1 MGALLSISEVAEYE
15 QVQEKAI
22 LMKIRRG
29 TLKAV
34 KLDNASG
41 AGHGFTYGINL
52 SDLSEKAQ
60 RNYHKRLKEQAAA
73 KAPEPEEPKVE
84 TTLED
89 LTEKQ
94 RLQVAK
100 WEKILKD
107 WRSYIG
113 YEHGEMQYRTKEFIR
128 LYNIQNPDDPI
139 KERTLYNKWEAYRT
153 LGSVGLADKRCQ
165 SSKKGTTTIPDEAW
179 AVFFQLWADE
189 NEPSITMCYR
199 QTEAFLKRELPEL
212 LPLPNMES
220 FKRKVKLIPEPVKMY
235 YRKGEKAKD
244 DLILPYVQRDYGS
257 IDSNEW
263 WTSDY
268 HTLDMMVQ
276 DDRTGEVFRP
286 HVVVWLD
293 IRSRKFLAWRVR
305 RSSDSDGV
313 VLAFKD
319 AVKAYGIPTNVYL
332 DNGREYL
339 THAFGGRG
347 KRKTDRNAD
356 YAVPI
361 LDRMGITMH
370 NAIPRNAKGKV
381 VERTFREFTEQFAKS
396 FLTYCGNRPGN
407 RPERHNEVL
416 KDESH
421 IPLLS
426 EVEELLKTFI
436 EGLHNAQAS
445 NAVGLN
451 GKTPNAVYVANLY
464 KQRVATADQIN
475 LLLMRSERLQK
486 VQRNGVKVKIG
497 GKELWFYNEEL
508 KIHYFGEQVYVRY
521 DPDDLREVRV
531 YDKQERLL
539 CTAQLLE
546 AGGYNLGTD
555 SESVKKVN
563 SLRKKENRAIVEYM
577 VKQKGIMEAPEAKDA
592 LRMVAEDNLAAD
604 ESEKPNPKVLQPIS
618 WGEQLAPT
626 ASGDIGLLDWD
637 LMIANAKK
645 NNKGE

>member
-1 MGALLSISEVAEYE
+1 MEALLSISEVAELE
-15 QVQEKAI
+15 QIKENSI
-22 LMKIRRG
+22 LAKIRRG

-34 KLDNASG
+34 KVENANG

-60 RNYHKRLKEQAAA
+60 RNYHKQLKEQAVVIQI
-73 KAPEPEEPKVE
+73 ESESLNTEL
-84 TTLED
+84 TLED

-94 RLQVAK
+94 RRQVAK

-128 LYNIQNPDDPI
+128 MYNIQNPDEPI
-139 KERTLYNKWEAYRT
+139 KERTLYNKWESYRIS
-153 LGSVGLADKRCQ
+153 GPVGLADKRCQ
-165 SSKKGTTTIPDEAW
+165 SSKKGTSSIPDEAW

-189 NEPSITMCYR
+189 NEPSIQMCYR

-212 LPLPNMES
+212 LPLPNIES
-220 FKRKVKLIPEPVKMY
+220 FKRKVKLIPMPVVMY

-244 DLILPYVQRDYGS
+244 DLILPYVQRDYSS

-268 HTLDMMVQ
+268 HTLDMMVR
-276 DDRTGEVFRP
+276 DDKTGEIFRP

-319 AVKAYGIPTNVYL
+319 AVKNYGIPTNVYL

-356 YAVPI
+356 YAAPI
-361 LDRMGITMH
+361 LDRMNITMH

-381 VERTFREFTEQFAKS
+381 VERTFRQFTEQFAKS
-396 FLTYCGNRPGN
+396 FVTYCGNRPGN

-416 KDESH
+416 KDEAN

-426 EVEELLKTFI
+426 EVEALLTTFI
-436 EGLHNAQAS
+436 EGMHNAQAS
-445 NAVGLN
+445 NALGLD
-451 GKTPNAVYVANLY
+451 GKTPNEVYAANLY
-464 KQRVATADQIN
+464 KQRVATADQLN

-497 GKELWFYNEEL
+497 SKELWFYNEEL
-508 KIHYFGEQVYVRY
+508 KINYFGEQVYVRY

-531 YDKQERLL
+531 YDKQERFL

-546 AGGYNLGTD
+546 AGGYDLGTD

-563 SLRKKENRAIVEYM
+563 SMRKKENRAIINYM
-577 VKQKGIMEAPEAKDA
+577 SKQKNILEAPEAKDA
-592 LRMVAEDNLAAD
+592 LRMVAEDNLNAD
-604 ESEKPNPKVLQPIS
+604 ESAKLNPKVLQPIN
-618 WGEQLAPT
+618 WGEKLAPT

-645 NNKGE
+645 NSKGE

>member
-1 MGALLSISEVAEYE
+1 VGALLSANEAAELE
-15 QVQEKAI
+15 NITVRAI
-22 LMKIRRG
+22 RKRIDEG
-29 TLKAV
+29 KLKAV

-73 KAPEPEEPKVE
+73 KAPEPEEPKAE

-113 YEHGEMQYRTKEFIR
+113 YEHGEMQFRTKEFIR
-128 LYNIQNPDDPI
+128 MYNIQNPDDPI

-153 LGSVGLADKRCQ
+153 LGPIGLADKRCQ
-165 SSKKGTTTIPDEAW
+165 SSKKGSSSIPDEAW

-189 NEPSITMCYR
+189 NEPSINMCYR
-199 QTEAFLKRELPEL
+199 ETEAFLRRELPEL
-212 LPLPNMES
+212 LPLPNIES
-220 FKRKVKLIPEPVKMY
+220 FKRKVKQIPLPVAMY

-244 DLILPYVQRDYGS
+244 DLILPYVQRDYQS

-268 HTLDMMVQ
+268 HTLDMMVR

-319 AVKAYGIPTNVYL
+319 AVKTYGIPSNVYL

-356 YAVPI
+356 YAAPI

-381 VERTFREFTEQFAKS
+381 VERTFRQFTEQFAKS

-416 KDESH
+416 KNETN

-426 EVEELLKTFI
+426 EVEALLKTFI
-436 EGLHNAQAS
+436 EGMHNAQAS

-451 GKTPNAVYVANLY
+451 GKTPNEVYAANLY

-497 GKELWFYNEEL
+497 GEELWFYNEEL
-508 KIHYFGEQVYVRY
+508 KTNYFGEKVYVRY
-521 DPDDLREVRV
+521 DPDDLQEVRV
-531 YDKQERLL
+531 YDEQERLL

-546 AGGYNLGTD
+546 AGGYDLGTD

-563 SLRKKENRAIVEYM
+563 SMRKKENRAILDYM
-577 VKQKGIMEAPEAKDA
+577 AKQKNILAAPEAKDA

-604 ESEKPNPKVLQPIS
+604 ESMKPNPKVLQPIS
-618 WGEQLAPT
+618 WGEELAPT
-626 ASGDIGLLDWD
+626 ASGDVGLLDWD
-637 LMIANAKK
+637 LMIENAKK
-645 NNKGE
+645 NKGE